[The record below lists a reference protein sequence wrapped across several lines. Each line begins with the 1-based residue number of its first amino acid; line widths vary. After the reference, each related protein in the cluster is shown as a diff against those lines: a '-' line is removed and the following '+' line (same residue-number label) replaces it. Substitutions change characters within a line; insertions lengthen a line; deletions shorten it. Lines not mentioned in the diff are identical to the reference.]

1 MDREP
6 FSRRIQTP
14 SLTEVARAISTRFP
28 LFLLCKALTGIKRSV
43 VPIELH
49 SLEALR
55 QLVEC
60 ALSCSLLK
68 IRSYPLEWKCL
79 ATVPFD
85 LIIARTADPFDK
97 PIRFT
102 TVRVGMVTT
111 LLSLSPFV
119 WEKEEV

>member
-1 MDREP
+1 M
-6 FSRRIQTP
+6 
-14 SLTEVARAISTRFP
+14 
-28 LFLLCKALTGIKRSV
+28 

-79 ATVPFD
+79 ATIPFD